1 MQLAVTLDESAIGS
15 LVKLVRECNV
25 TLHWILLH
33 SATSTIS
40 LEDSKRS
47 RMLRQLVVTESKY
60 TTSDCLQLLLS
71 TAQIEQGVKQL
82 YKDVRLI
89 FFISYDYVKNS
100 GNVLYS

>member
-1 MQLAVTLDESAIGS
+1 MTLDESAIGS

-25 TLHWILLH
+25 VLHWILLH
-33 SATSTIS
+33 TATSTIS

-60 TTSDCLQLLLS
+60 TTSDYLQLLLS

-82 YKDVRLI
+82 YKDV
-89 FFISYDYVKNS
+89 
-100 GNVLYS
+100 